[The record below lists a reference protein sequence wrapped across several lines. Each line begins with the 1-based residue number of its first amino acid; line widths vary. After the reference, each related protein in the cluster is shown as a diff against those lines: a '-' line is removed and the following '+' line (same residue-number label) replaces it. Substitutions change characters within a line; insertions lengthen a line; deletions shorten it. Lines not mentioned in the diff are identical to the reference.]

1 MVPMSLSEKLVVFN
15 ISELHID
22 ILRILKTR
30 KRICNRRIN
39 TPSDNGGKQAELV
52 LFPGRQNGG
61 RICVKRNCSFLLFG
75 WKAKKK
81 FQTRFVAFCF
91 ERGQLTA
98 KRANL
103 SCSPGL
109 GDNTLPV

>member
-15 ISELHID
+15 ISELQID

-75 WKAKKK
+75 WKAKKN
-81 FQTRFVAFCF
+81 FRHASLLFVLK
-91 ERGQLTA
+91 EG
-98 KRANL
+98 
-103 SCSPGL
+103 S
-109 GDNTLPV
+109 